1 MRRHALWLP
10 ALAALLV
17 GCGKEET
24 PPAAHPMTTATD
36 NAQTGATA
44 TESTLDMVGKATKP
58 YKIVLIVKTKN
69 NPFFLPMIAAFEE
82 TAKKLGVEA
91 EVQAAAQESSYEQQ
105 VALVQTEVSKG
116 VNAILITPADSKA
129 LVPALKKAADAGVLI
144 INLDN
149 RLDPDTVKAQNLA
162 LGGYVGAD
170 NMTGGEKAGLA
181 LLEAVGPDEKTAIAE
196 ASASADAKGQKKD
209 YRVQVAILEG
219 IRGVDNAEA
228 RKKGFLLAV
237 GQRLHVVAT
246 ETGEWETE
254 KAYNKTLAILAAY
267 PNIKGIFCAND
278 NMAIGAMKA
287 ISEKGKRG
295 LVKVVGYDD
304 IPGVTGAI
312 NSGEMTATIEQHPD
326 LMGGYGLKMAVGI
339 LDGSIKKGGEV
350 LVMLETIKR
359 LSVIQRSEAPRT
371 P

>member
-1 MRRHALWLP
+1 MRRSAFCLLALGVM
-10 ALAALLV
+10 LV
-17 GCGKEET
+17 GCGKEDT
-24 PPAAHPMTTATD
+24 PPTGLSTKTATD
-36 NAQTGATA
+36 NSQTGAVA
-44 TESTLDMVGKATKP
+44 SEAILDTVGKATKP

-69 NPFFLPMIAAFEE
+69 NPFFIPMIKAFED
-82 TAKKLGVEA
+82 TAAKLGVQA
-91 EVQAAAQESSYEQQ
+91 EVQAAAQESSYEEQ

-129 LVPALKKAADAGVLI
+129 LVPALKKAVEAGVLV

-149 RLDPDTVKAQNLA
+149 RLDPDTVKAQNLS

-170 NMTGGEKAGLA
+170 NVMGGEKAGLA
-181 LLEAVGPDEKTAIAE
+181 LL
-196 ASASADAKGQKKD
+196 DALGGKGN
-209 YRVQVAILEG
+209 VAILEG

-237 GQRLHVVAT
+237 GQRLKVVAS

-254 KAYNKTLAILAAY
+254 KAYNKTLAILAAH
-267 PNIKGIFCAND
+267 PDLNGIFCAND

-295 LVKVVGYDD
+295 LVRVVGYDD
-304 IPGVTGAI
+304 IPGVTAAI

-326 LMGGYGLKMAVGI
+326 LMGGYGVRMAVGI

-350 LVMLETIKR
+350 LVMLETIQQFNTPKR
-359 LSVIQRSEAPRT
+359 PDPVKSP
-371 P
+371 